1 MPRDVA
7 AESSESPTLERIL
20 ESARACFQ
28 RNGVRKTRIADIA
41 DGAGLVRQTVYDWVA
56 SRDELVDLA
65 MAQRIRELGDQVRS
79 RPTNAALAID
89 EQLVDV
95 LAVMVEV
102 ASGDP
107 EFENLARA
115 MPEDHAFAFI
125 AGPSALTDV
134 VEDILEPYF
143 QRARAEGVL
152 RDDLG
157 TRALAEWVQLVLA
170 PLRNRRDLGPDEISR
185 QLRYFLLPAL
195 LR

>member
-1 MPRDVA
+1 MPHDVA
-7 AESSESPTLERIL
+7 AEASESSTLDRIL
-20 ESARACFQ
+20 ASARACFV

-65 MAQRIRELGDQVRS
+65 MAQRIRELGDQIKS
-79 RPTNAALAID
+79 RPVKAGLALG

-95 LAVMVEV
+95 LSAMVEV
-102 ASGDP
+102 AASDP

-134 VEDILEPYF
+134 VAEILEPYF
-143 QRARAEGVL
+143 ERAHAQGAL
-152 RDDLG
+152 RDGLG

-170 PLRNRRDLGPDEISR
+170 PLRSRRDLGPDEIAQ

-195 LR
+195 MR